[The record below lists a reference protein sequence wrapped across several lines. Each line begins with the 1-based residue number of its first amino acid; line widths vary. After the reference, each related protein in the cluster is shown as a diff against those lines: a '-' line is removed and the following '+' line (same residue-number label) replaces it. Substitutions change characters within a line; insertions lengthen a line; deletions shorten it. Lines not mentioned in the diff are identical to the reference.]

1 MQPHPQLRPQVP
13 VLDRGD
19 GELQVGTDTGLV
31 LHSVG
36 RREQRLLAL
45 LDGNHSLAE
54 LAAASGLDP
63 TEVHWL
69 LERLAEADL
78 LMAPPSDRLMAPP
91 SGSRPLVR
99 LLGAGT
105 LARAFAEAYATADV
119 GPLLLVEPEPA
130 PAGLYADPRPS
141 GAESLRAHLR
151 ARGHQQVRCT
161 SHWYR
166 PEGPNPDLTVIGY
179 DRLECDRA
187 ITDTLLR
194 TDQPHL
200 FLRPLVDGV
209 IIGPLVMP
217 GRTCCTRCMD
227 LVRTRDR
234 AWPRLLTQ
242 LCRTACTPSAEL
254 ADWAAAT
261 TLLQI
266 RSWLA
271 GEQPEVLGATL
282 EVRAGRWTFDQRS
295 WPLHPDCGCSE
306 VSLRAY

>member
-1 MQPHPQLRPQVP
+1 MQTRPRLRPQLP

-31 LHSVG
+31 LHHAG
-36 RREQRLLAL
+36 QRERRLLRL
-45 LDGNHSLAE
+45 LDGTHTLPE
-54 LAAASGLDP
+54 LAAASGLEPED
-63 TEVHWL
+63 VGWL
-69 LERLAEADL
+69 VAQLAEAGVL
-78 LMAPPSDRLMAPP
+78 AAPDAPAD
-91 SGSRPLVR
+91 RPLIR

-105 LARAFAEAYATADV
+105 LARAFAEGFATAAIGRLV
-119 GPLLLVEPEPA
+119 LVEPEPA
-130 PAGLYADPRPS
+130 PMGLYADPRPT
-141 GAESLRAHLR
+141 GAESLRTHLR
-151 ARGHQQVRCT
+151 ARGHLGVSSA

-166 PEGPNPDLTVIGY
+166 PEGPRPDLTVIGY

-200 FLRPLVDGV
+200 FLRPLVGGV
-209 IIGPLVMP
+209 VVGPLVLP

-242 LCRTACTPSAEL
+242 LCRTSCHIRPEL
-254 ADWAAAT
+254 AGWAAAT
-261 TLLQI
+261 GLLQL

-282 EVRAGRWTFDQRS
+282 EVREGTWTFDQRR
-295 WPLHPDCGCSE
+295 WPIHPDCGCTDVTS
-306 VSLRAY
+306 RAY

>member
-1 MQPHPQLRPQVP
+1 MQTRPRLRPHVP

-19 GELQVGTDTGLV
+19 GELQVGTDAGLV
-31 LHSVG
+31 LHRTG

-45 LDGNHSLAE
+45 LDGTHTLDE
-54 LAAASGLDP
+54 LATASELDP
-63 TEVHWL
+63 AEVGWL
-69 LERLAEADL
+69 VERLAEAGL
-78 LMAPPSDRLMAPP
+78 LVAPEARAV
-91 SGSRPLVR
+91 RPLIR

-105 LARAFAEAYATADV
+105 LARAFAEAYTTADV
-119 GPLLLVEPEPA
+119 GNLLLVEPEPA
-130 PAGLYADPRPS
+130 PAGLYADPRPT

-151 ARGHQQVRCT
+151 ARGHQGVRCA

-166 PEGPNPDLTVIGY
+166 PEGPNPDLTVIAY

-194 TDQPHL
+194 TDQPQL
-200 FLRPLVDGV
+200 FLRPLVGGV
-209 IIGPLVMP
+209 IIGPLVVP

-242 LCRTACTPSAEL
+242 LCRARCTTRPEL

-261 TLLQI
+261 ALLQL

-271 GEQPEVLGATL
+271 GEQPEVFGATL
-282 EVRAGRWTFDQRS
+282 EVREGRWTFDQRA
-295 WPLHPDCGCSE
+295 WPIHPDCGCVE
-306 VSLRAY
+306 VGLRAY